1 MTTTSILVSLHNDG
15 GLQMGLPAIDGGVR
29 WVPLRDTEASP
40 AVDILS
46 RVLHALERDEAGI
59 GTEGAPTQAQVR
71 HWQAHAVFPSP
82 KCAFC
87 QAEARLRLKDLAQ
100 FLADD
105 GATPVTRV
113 AKGKSASHKTLASNQ
128 TAEDLGL

>member
-1 MTTTSILVSLHNDG
+1 MTSTTVQVSLHSDG
-15 GLQMGLPAIDGGVR
+15 GLQMGLPGPDNSTR
-29 WVPLRDTEASP
+29 WVVLRDTDSAP
-40 AVDILS
+40 ATEVLL

-59 GTEGAPTQAQVR
+59 GTDGAPTQAQVR
-71 HWQAHAVFPSP
+71 HWQMHATFPSP

-113 AKGKSASHKTLASNQ
+113 AKGKSSKHKVLASSQ